1 MSTLVPRRQ
10 ALATATDAQVVAGV
24 VAARLNGLASLGST
38 DLIAEHLTYLSC
50 VGVDNFGVG
59 CPIYAYLT
67 RCGVEVSYVADH
79 YVTVRTRDG
88 LISVPLPQALI
99 DVRRRIDAGRY
110 PQLTTSAGSRGSFA
124 ARFRRW
130 TGGKR

>member
-1 MSTLVPRRQ
+1 MSAVIPRRQ
-10 ALATATDAQVVAGV
+10 DLATTTDAQVVADV
-24 VAARLNGLASLGST
+24 VAARLTGLASLGST
-38 DLIAEHLTYLSC
+38 DLITEHLTYLSC

-88 LISVPLPQALI
+88 LISVPLPQGLI

-110 PQLTTSAGSRGSFA
+110 PQLTASVGSRGSFS

-130 TGGKR
+130 IGGQR